1 MRLSADDVFDI
12 DVPPHLRGY
21 ELEDG
26 RLVEVTLV
34 TFTHGVVAAAIAFRI
49 EKHLV
54 EHGVRGWVS
63 VEAGYVLRLPRDPER
78 LRGPDISFVS
88 EANLRAHGG
97 APRRGWLR
105 LVPELVVEVDSPGRE
120 PRIERERIRNY
131 LDVGVRLLWVVHTAS
146 RTATVY
152 RPDAPALELRAGD
165 TLDGG
170 DVLPGLSVPLAE
182 LFSRIPPEAGD

>member
-1 MRLSADDVFDI
+1 M
-12 DVPPHLRGY
+12 
-21 ELEDG
+21 
-26 RLVEVTLV
+26 
-34 TFTHGVVAAAIAFRI
+34 
-49 EKHLV
+49 
-54 EHGVRGWVS
+54 
-63 VEAGYVLRLPRDPER
+63 LRLPRDPER

-131 LDVGVRLLWVVHTAS
+131 LDAGVRLLWVVHTDS
-146 RTATVY
+146 RSATVY
-152 RPDAPALELRAGD
+152 RPEGPPHELRAGD
-165 TLDGG
+165 TLEGG

-182 LFSRIPPEAGD
+182 VFARIPPESSD

>member
-21 ELEDG
+21 ELENG

-34 TFTHGVVAAAIAFRI
+34 TFTHGVVAAELSARI
-49 EKHLV
+49 REHLL
-54 EHGVRGWVS
+54 EHEVRGWVS

-78 LRGPDISFVS
+78 LRGPDVSFVS

-131 LDVGVRLLWVVHTAS
+131 LDVGVRLLWIVHTAS

-165 TLDGG
+165 ALDGG